1 MGSRILS
8 RCFHVE
14 KWEGDEGDERE
25 EDENEN
31 ENENDISH
39 DGMEVDEEPS
49 TPNDS
54 VVSDRIEGVEVVE
67 EDDEEDDD
75 PSDVAMVPMADML
88 NARYGSENVRHS
100 SIQII

>member
-14 KWEGDEGDERE
+14 KWEGDEEDERE
-25 EDENEN
+25 ED

-49 TPNDS
+49 IPNDS

>member
-14 KWEGDEGDERE
+14 KWEGDEEDEQE
-25 EDENEN
+25 EDENK
-31 ENENDISH
+31 NDISH

-49 TPNDS
+49 APNES
-54 VVSDRIEGVEVVE
+54 VVSDRTEGEEVVE
-67 EDDEEDDD
+67 EEDDEDDDD

-100 SIQII
+100 SIYII